1 MFVVFMG
8 GTREAYGRHMG
19 GTLGVIVI
27 RKCNPCNA
35 LWFFGSDG
43 SHFMLYPPN
52 NVYRS
57 LSIVVNCYG

>member
-1 MFVVFMG
+1 MG
-8 GTREAYGRHMG
+8 V
-19 GTLGVIVI
+19 TLGVIVI

-35 LWFFGSDG
+35 LWFYGSNG

-57 LSIVVNCYG
+57 LSLLVNCYG